1 MKCAEMIETETPAV
15 ARRAAVRMP
24 NGMLGFEEIKE
35 PKPSGESNAQ
45 EATHEEFM
53 AAVSEGEK
61 KESKKK

>member
-1 MKCAEMIETETPAV
+1 
-15 ARRAAVRMP
+15 MP
-24 NGMLGFEEIKE
+24 WYELKSSKHPYFSPCVMEGFEEIKE